1 MKIIKPNRII
11 RSYTQH
17 LVAKLST
24 VFPLLC
30 PVREADWIDGWD
42 PISVFTYSGAAE
54 LGCVFTTASNP
65 SNDIWYITRHEPSNG
80 FIEMLKVTPMITVCK
95 LTIQLQPT
103 DKGSDA
109 IITYSY
115 TSLGH
120 EGDVFIESFTEEY
133 YRKFMQTWE
142 SCINHY
148 LVHGK
153 ALRVTGA

>member
-1 MKIIKPNRII
+1 MKITKPNRVI

-17 LVAKLST
+17 LVAKPST
-24 VFPLLC
+24 VVPLLC

-42 PISVFTYSGAAE
+42 PISVFTYSGVAE
-54 LGCVFTTASNP
+54 PDCVFTTAANQ
-65 SNDIWYITRHEPSNG
+65 SNDIWYITRHEPING
-80 FIEMLKVTPMITVCK
+80 IVEMLKVTPMITACK
-95 LTIQLQPT
+95 LKIQLQST

-109 IITYSY
+109 MITYSH

-133 YRKFMQTWE
+133 YQKFMQAWE
-142 SCINHY
+142 SRINYY

-153 ALRVTGA
+153 ALLVSGA